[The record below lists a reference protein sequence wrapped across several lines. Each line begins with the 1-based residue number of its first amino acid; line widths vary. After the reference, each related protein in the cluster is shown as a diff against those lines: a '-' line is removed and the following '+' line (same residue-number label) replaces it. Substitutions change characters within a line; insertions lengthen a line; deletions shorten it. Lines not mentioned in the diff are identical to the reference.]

1 MRPRI
6 ALASSVRKRSGPKSS
21 LAEDTK
27 TLPVTGAD
35 RMPQAGVSST
45 RARVS
50 IAFRCRLSRFIGTGQ
65 MQ

>member
-1 MRPRI
+1 
-6 ALASSVRKRSGPKSS
+6 
-21 LAEDTK
+21 
-27 TLPVTGAD
+27 
-35 RMPQAGVSST
+35 MPQAGVSST